1 MWKHHRDQTLQKQ
14 QTDLCMQDKKLEL
27 RHILQPNLIP
37 NKIMTNYK
45 AVVTLQGGGHK
56 IVRGAQDMVAHLNYV
71 VQKAKK
77 SIFRS
82 EEYVYGIAVALI
94 ASVKFINE

>member
-1 MWKHHRDQTLQKQ
+1 
-14 QTDLCMQDKKLEL
+14 MQVPQLEL

-56 IVRGAQDMVAHLNYV
+56 IVRGAQDMVAHLNYA

-94 ASVKFINE
+94 ASVKFINEYTGQVYLEI

>member
-1 MWKHHRDQTLQKQ
+1 
-14 QTDLCMQDKKLEL
+14 MQVPQLEL
-27 RHILQPNLIP
+27 RYILQPNLIP

-56 IVRGAQDMVAHLNYV
+56 IVRGAQDMVAHLNYA
-71 VQKAKK
+71 VQQAKK

-94 ASVKFINE
+94 ASVKFINEYTGQVYLEI

>member
-1 MWKHHRDQTLQKQ
+1 
-14 QTDLCMQDKKLEL
+14 MQVPQLEL
-27 RHILQPNLIP
+27 RHILPNLIP

-71 VQKAKK
+71 IQQAKK

-94 ASVKFINE
+94 ASVKFINEYTGQVYLEI